1 MCMTPAASIQSTNL
15 EHVIDTNFAHMTTA
29 TLLWGLLFG
38 SIGLGYFLYGKKQ
51 ARLVPLLCGLA
62 LMIYPY
68 FVPNVYVLVLIGTG
82 LVATPYFIRD

>member
-1 MCMTPAASIQSTNL
+1 MQSTNP
-15 EHVIDTNFAHMTTA
+15 EPAADKNFAHMTTA

-68 FVPNVYVLVLIGTG
+68 FVPNVYLLAAIGAA
-82 LVATPYFIRD
+82 LVAAPYFIRD